1 MRVEKRLSSCQ
12 ANGRGEGEERRG
24 GRRGEGEIWMGFF
37 FKSLFLKE
45 YFTRNKTML
54 IHCTHNPGHGAE
66 LHEFIWYSQII
77 ITTITYI

>member
-1 MRVEKRLSSCQ
+1 MFL
-12 ANGRGEGEERRG
+12 
-24 GRRGEGEIWMGFF
+24 FF
-37 FKSLFLKE
+37 FFSIKSLFLKE